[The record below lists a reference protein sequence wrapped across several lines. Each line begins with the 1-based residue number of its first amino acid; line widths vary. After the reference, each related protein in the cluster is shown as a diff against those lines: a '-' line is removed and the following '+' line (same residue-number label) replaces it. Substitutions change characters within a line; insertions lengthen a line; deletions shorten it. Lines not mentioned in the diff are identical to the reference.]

1 MTIIRSER
9 DDVAEVTRL
18 SEVPVADTITTPNH
32 QAGAVTPLYPQE
44 HAWTELY
51 RAHKAEL
58 VNYIKGQWHKDE
70 DTAQDLA
77 HQAFERFLC
86 LPNPAAVER
95 PRAYLFQLVRNLLV
109 DEHRR
114 EKVRQDHRDS
124 VVALE
129 TEEAPITPEHVAI
142 QQQTLD
148 QIQATIERLPAKRQR
163 AFVLSRVHNL
173 SYREI
178 ADDMGISTEGVKKH
192 IMRALDACHQAL
204 RSKVAPTNNQPS
216 DKEGRK

>member
-1 MTIIRSER
+1 MAKVS
-9 DDVAEVTRL
+9 RL
-18 SEVPVADTITTPNH
+18 SEVPLADTIPTPSND
-32 QAGAVTPLYPQE
+32 AGAVTPLYPQE

-86 LPNPAAVER
+86 LPNPGAVER

-129 TEEAPITPEHVAI
+129 SEETQATPENVVI
-142 QQQTLD
+142 QQQALD
-148 QIQATIERLPAKRQR
+148 QIQATIEQLPTKRQR

-178 ADDMGISTEGVKKH
+178 AEDMGISTEGVKKH
-192 IMRALDACHQAL
+192 VMRALDACHKAL
-204 RSKVAPTNNQPS
+204 RSTTTPANHKPS
-216 DKEGRK
+216 DTESNK

>member
-1 MTIIRSER
+1 MAKVS
-9 DDVAEVTRL
+9 RL
-18 SEVPVADTITTPNH
+18 SEVPVADTIPTPSND
-32 QAGAVTPLYPQE
+32 AGAVTPLYPQE

-86 LPNPAAVER
+86 LPNPGAIER

-114 EKVRQDHRDS
+114 EKVRQEHRDS

-129 TEEAPITPEHVAI
+129 SEETQATPENVVI
-142 QQQTLD
+142 QQQALD
-148 QIQATIERLPAKRQR
+148 QIQATIEQLPTKRQR
-163 AFVLSRVHNL
+163 AFVLSRVHHL

-178 ADDMGISTEGVKKH
+178 AEDMGISTEGVKKH
-192 IMRALDACHQAL
+192 VMRALDACHKAL
-204 RSKVAPTNNQPS
+204 RSTATPANNKPS
-216 DKEGRK
+216 DAQSNK

>member
-1 MTIIRSER
+1 MTNTS
-9 DDVAEVTRL
+9 RL
-18 SEVPVADTITTPNH
+18 SEAVATQTIPTPKINVGVV
-32 QAGAVTPLYPQE
+32 APLYPQE

-86 LPNPAAVER
+86 LPNPSAVER
-95 PRAYLFQLVRNLLV
+95 PRAYLFQLVRNLLI
-109 DEHRR
+109 DDHRR

-124 VVALE
+124 TTVLE
-129 TEEAPITPEHVAI
+129 ADEVQATPEQLVM
-142 QQQTLD
+142 QQQTLN
-148 QIQATIERLPAKRQR
+148 QLQAVIEKLPAKRQR
-163 AFVLSRVHNL
+163 AFVLSRVHNM

-192 IMRALDACHQAL
+192 VMRALDACHNIIH
-204 RSKVAPTNNQPS
+204 SKPRRKNDKPS
-216 DKEGRK
+216 FAEGDK

>member
-1 MTIIRSER
+1 
-9 DDVAEVTRL
+9 VAKVSRL
-18 SEVPVADTITTPNH
+18 SDTSATETILTPNND
-32 QAGAVTPLYPQE
+32 AGAVIPLYPQE

-51 RAHKAEL
+51 RAHRAEL

-86 LPNPAAVER
+86 LPNPGAVER
-95 PRAYLFQLVRNLLV
+95 PRAYLFQLVRNLLI
-109 DEHRR
+109 DDHRR

-124 VVALE
+124 TTVLE
-129 TEEAPITPEHVAI
+129 ADEVQPTPEQLVI

-148 QIQATIERLPAKRQR
+148 QLQAAIEKLPAKRQR
-163 AFVLSRVHNL
+163 AFVLSRVHNM

-178 ADDMGISTEGVKKH
+178 AEDMGISTDGVKKH
-192 IMRALDACHQAL
+192 VMRALDACHKIIHNKP
-204 RSKVAPTNNQPS
+204 RRENNKPS
-216 DKEGRK
+216 ITEDEQ